1 MTIPRFMSRSIPSR
15 ACPALAGAT
24 AIALGCILSLAI
36 VHAPASRAGESGAA
50 LRPLDDSLPALP
62 LTATFEKED
71 GDNGPYGLTLRNTSG
86 DSIKASGIVLLS
98 PGSNP
103 NSKTRDIPEHVV
115 SRAETWTIFGLSVGD
130 RVTIEAGG
138 FAPLVVTV
146 PG

>member
-1 MTIPRFMSRSIPSR
+1 
-15 ACPALAGAT
+15 
-24 AIALGCILSLAI
+24 
-36 VHAPASRAGESGAA
+36 
-50 LRPLDDSLPALP
+50 
-62 LTATFEKED
+62 
-71 GDNGPYGLTLRNTSG
+71 
-86 DSIKASGIVLLS
+86 VLLS